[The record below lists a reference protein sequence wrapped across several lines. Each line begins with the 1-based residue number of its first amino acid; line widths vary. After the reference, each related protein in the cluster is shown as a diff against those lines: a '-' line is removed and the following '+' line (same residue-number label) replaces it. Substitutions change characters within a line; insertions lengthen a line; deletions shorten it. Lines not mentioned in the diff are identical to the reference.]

1 MRLFATL
8 RQQYLNGRFFPLLL
22 LALLYL
28 TASGITR
35 LVLFFMDL
43 HLIEAPLRSFFA
55 IMAIGLFFDVVAAA
69 YLLAPF
75 ALYLFAL
82 PQRLFL
88 SRAHRLFILAMMLL
102 TVFGAIYLE
111 AAEYFFFDEFNS
123 RFNFVAVEYL
133 IYPHEVFVNIWESY
147 PVGRVLLAAA
157 ALALAVIWGA
167 RRPLRASLKSDSR
180 PSQRLQPLLL
190 QLALAGGAYAAVDIN
205 SGHYSSNHVAN
216 ELAQNG
222 AYSFFYAALN
232 NEMDYRQHYRTIAPA
247 EAAQRLRRLVE
258 EPGAEFIPNAADPIA
273 RHIAHHGE
281 PKRLNVVVIV
291 EESLGAEFVGA
302 YGDTR
307 GLTPNFDRLA
317 QQGIVFS
324 NAYATG
330 TRTVQGLAAITSSF
344 PPIPGEAIVKRPHN
358 EHLFNWGQVMAQNG
372 YTPWFIYG
380 GYGTFDNMNYFFSH
394 NGFKVTDRT
403 DIDHPVFSNI
413 WGVADEDLF
422 RHAIQVLDAEHR
434 RGGHFFSLIMTTS
447 NHKPFTFPA
456 GIPGIRAEGGGREMG
471 VKYADYALGKFF
483 EEVRTRPY
491 FEDTLFVVVAD
502 HGARVYGRE
511 EIPLKSYEIPLLV
524 YAPKHFQP
532 RRVDILASQI
542 DIAPTVLGLLDFSYD
557 SLFFGRDVFAGSPD
571 DKFVLLS
578 HNRDVALYRDG
589 HLSELGIKRFAAGY
603 RYDAAGARL
612 EKAVEDVEGIR
623 DAVSIYQSGYDLF
636 KNGQYRL

>member
-8 RQQYLNGRFFPLLL
+8 RQQYLKGRFSPLLL

-43 HLIEAPLRSFFA
+43 HLIEAPLQAFFA

-88 SRAHRLFILAMMLL
+88 SRAHRLFIFAMMLL

-157 ALALAVIWGA
+157 VLALAAIWGA
-167 RRPLRASLKSDSR
+167 RRPLRASLQSDSR
-180 PSQRLQPLLL
+180 LSQRLQPLLL

-205 SGHYSSNHVAN
+205 SGYYSSNHVAN

-247 EAAQRLRRLVE
+247 EAAQRLRRLVQ
-258 EPGAEFIPNAADPIA
+258 EPDAEFIPNAADPIA

-307 GLTPNFDRLA
+307 GLTPNFDRL
-317 QQGIVFS
+317 
-324 NAYATG
+324 
-330 TRTVQGLAAITSSF
+330 
-344 PPIPGEAIVKRPHN
+344 
-358 EHLFNWGQVMAQNG
+358 
-372 YTPWFIYG
+372 
-380 GYGTFDNMNYFFSH
+380 
-394 NGFKVTDRT
+394 
-403 DIDHPVFSNI
+403 
-413 WGVADEDLF
+413 
-422 RHAIQVLDAEHR
+422 
-434 RGGHFFSLIMTTS
+434 
-447 NHKPFTFPA
+447 
-456 GIPGIRAEGGGREMG
+456 
-471 VKYADYALGKFF
+471 
-483 EEVRTRPY
+483 
-491 FEDTLFVVVAD
+491 
-502 HGARVYGRE
+502 
-511 EIPLKSYEIPLLV
+511 
-524 YAPKHFQP
+524 
-532 RRVDILASQI
+532 
-542 DIAPTVLGLLDFSYD
+542 GLLDFSYD
-557 SLFFGRDVFAGSPD
+557 SLFFGRDIFAGSPD
-571 DKFVLLS
+571 DKFVLLP